1 MADEKKTKVVTVLL
15 SPSELD
21 ALDTWRYENRISSRG
36 EAIRTLI
43 RMGFN
48 SSLFGKSKTASEP
61 KK

>member
-15 SPSELD
+15 APSELE

-48 SSLFGKSKTASEP
+48 ASFFSKDKNESSKD
-61 KK
+61 